1 MKQKSKENSKSSLR
15 ASKSSDSPPKRN
27 LQSSGATKEISS
39 ISTIQLEKKGREN
52 PQVFWKTVTTAFT
65 LLLQILVNPLHFT
78 NSSGDQKKL
87 SCTVVSGWKWY
98 SKGSFVFLC
107 LELRFVTFFKYLN
120 LIELIWRSDSINLS
134 WYYLT
139 RFPWIDLLC
148 LTWLAL
154 LDLTQRNS
162 T

>member
-1 MKQKSKENSKSSLR
+1 MAFFPLKKTFGTFWEFCFDRFWKSKIHKVKQKSKENSKSSLR

-27 LQSSGATKEISS
+27 LQSCGATKEISS

-87 SCTVVSGWKWY
+87 SCTVAEN
-98 SKGSFVFLC
+98 GSVWDHLYFC
-107 LELRFVTFFKYLN
+107 ALN
-120 LIELIWRSDSINLS
+120 
-134 WYYLT
+134 
-139 RFPWIDLLC
+139 
-148 LTWLAL
+148 
-154 LDLTQRNS
+154 
-162 T
+162 